1 MSQEEPWLRGPVE
14 GVIAELQPVAHEL
27 IFARE
32 ELARL
37 FARIPDEHIWRTPGS
52 AASIGYH
59 VRHCAGSTLRML
71 TYARGESL
79 SAEQLRQLK
88 AEQEPDAQLKAADLL
103 SIAEQAIDAA
113 LAFVRQT
120 AVRQLDEVRL
130 VGRKQLHSSLRG
142 LLYEIAIHTAR
153 HVGQIAT
160 TARILG

>member
-37 FARIPDEHIWRTPGS
+37 FAHIPDAHVWLTPGG

-79 SAEQLRQLK
+79 SDEQFRQLK
-88 AEQEPDAQLKAADLL
+88 AEREPDTQLTSADLL
-103 SIAEQAIDAA
+103 RIAEQAIVAA
-113 LAFVRQT
+113 LTFVRQT
-120 AVRQLDEVRL
+120 TRDQLDEVRL
-130 VGRKQLHSSLRG
+130 VGRKQLRSNVRG
-142 LLYEIAIHTAR
+142 LLYEIAIHTSR

-160 TARILG
+160 TARIVT